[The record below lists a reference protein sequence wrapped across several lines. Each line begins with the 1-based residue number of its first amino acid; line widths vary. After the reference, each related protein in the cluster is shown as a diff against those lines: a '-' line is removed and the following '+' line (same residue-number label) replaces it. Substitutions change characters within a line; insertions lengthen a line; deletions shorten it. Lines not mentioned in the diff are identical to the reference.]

1 MMRSTASL
9 AQASSLWVLV
19 AAMTIVLQL
28 TRAGWKPAPLENL
41 KFFMVI

>member
-1 MMRSTASL
+1 V

-19 AAMTIVLQL
+19 AAMTIMLQP
-28 TRAGWKPAPLENL
+28 TPAGWKPAPLENL